1 LIILDTFVIILLG
14 LLGGFAVGVQGP
26 IANSMSQRIGGTA
39 SSLIV
44 HVSGALISAFL
55 LFARGGEQIQN
66 WRALP
71 WYMFISGAFG
81 VVLYLTLTQ
90 TMPRLGATTAL
101 VLIIVGQLT
110 MGMLID
116 QFGWFDV
123 TVRAISATRVLAI
136 AFLVAGGYL
145 MLR

>member
-1 LIILDTFVIILLG
+1 MVLG
-14 LLGGFAVGVQGP
+14 F
-26 IANSMSQRIGGTA
+26 GGTA
-39 SSLIV
+39 GSFVV
-44 HVSGALISAFL
+44 HVSGALLSGL
-55 LFARGGEQIQN
+55 LLIGRGGELIQN

-71 WYMFISGAFG
+71 WYMLTSGVFG
-81 VVLYLTLTQ
+81 VVLYLTLSQ

-123 TVRAISATRVLAI
+123 AVRAISATRVLAL
-136 AFLVAGGYL
+136 AFLVIGGYL
-145 MLR
+145 ILR